1 MRAVRRAGV
10 FCSIRLSSCCHSPE
24 RFLAEGHGGGATIQ
38 AVALNA
44 AADDGTDGNQPRR
57 PPLFK
62 NPPIFLFL

>member
-1 MRAVRRAGV
+1 
-10 FCSIRLSSCCHSPE
+10 
-24 RFLAEGHGGGATIQ
+24 LAEGHGGGATIQ